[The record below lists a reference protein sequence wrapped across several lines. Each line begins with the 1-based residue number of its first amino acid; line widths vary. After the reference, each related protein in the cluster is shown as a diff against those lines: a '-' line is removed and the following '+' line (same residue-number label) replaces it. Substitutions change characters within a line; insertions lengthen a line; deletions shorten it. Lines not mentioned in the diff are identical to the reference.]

1 MCNLSCVSISRP
13 GFGRQL
19 VDLPIG
25 GRRQACEDVAQVRE
39 GIEPT
44 PSATLNYGVQDGAA
58 LAGFGLADEQPVL
71 FAQRRGPDGIF
82 HEVLIDLHA
91 TVVKVIALAR

>member
-1 MCNLSCVSISRP
+1 
-13 GFGRQL
+13 
-19 VDLPIG
+19 
-25 GRRQACEDVAQVRE
+25 
-39 GIEPT
+39 
-44 PSATLNYGVQDGAA
+44 
-58 LAGFGLADEQPVL
+58 LADEQPVL